1 MSVVAGRTR
10 RSFRSLHA
18 LPPTHGGHATVQL
31 VSDGQKHTVVLFHCS
46 SAPSFGYFRPYFLP
60 DLAER
65 AWPRQTGTRPARSR
79 AGLSRSPPTGSAIPV
94 QGVALAETDG
104 DGPCKEPRLLTG
116 GRTGRREMRGYA
128 AGRVREKV
136 FLVVPRRT
144 NPNKHLLGGL
154 DFLMG

>member
-18 LPPTHGGHATVQL
+18 LPPACGGLAAVQSVL
-31 VSDGQKHTVVLFHCS
+31 DGQKHTVVLLHCS
-46 SAPSFGYFRPYFLP
+46 STPSFGYFGPYFLP

-65 AWPRQTGTRPARSR
+65 AWPRQMGTRPARSR
-79 AGLSRSPPTGSAIPV
+79 VGLSCSPPTESAIPV

-116 GRTGRREMRGYA
+116 GRTGRRETRGYA

-136 FLVVPRRT
+136 FFSGPKK
-144 NPNKHLLGGL
+144 N
-154 DFLMG
+154 